1 MSLLQINLCFVVTWA
16 NRWEV
21 NCYRCHICLRVH
33 RYPRIIITH
42 HTRLFAHGHTY
53 SGLSL
58 IKITQI
64 TQFVK
69 LFTNSA
75 KSWRKIPLHPCF
87 TRAFGPHGSDW
98 LAFLN
103 RGLKWIQNRL
113 GWSTEGQRGRLPS
126 TLAVAEFKFNGQKF
140 KREGTL
146 GFDLW
151 RPFFYKKFVRRASG
165 QTNNVSYA
173 SETGSSTWFCT
184 YTVTLGKV
192 IFQWHMIHNGISYYT
207 HIQTQIQT
215 HTHTWI
221 NV

>member
-1 MSLLQINLCFVVTWA
+1 M
-16 NRWEV
+16 
-21 NCYRCHICLRVH
+21 
-33 RYPRIIITH
+33 P
-42 HTRLFAHGHTY
+42 Y
-53 SGLSL
+53 S
-58 IKITQI
+58 
-64 TQFVK
+64 
-69 LFTNSA
+69 LFTSSPIPSDHYHTSYTFICTRTHVFRVWPHQNHADNPVKFFTSSA
-75 KSWRKIPLHPCF
+75 KSWRKIPLHPRF

-165 QTNNVSYA
+165 QMNNVSYA
-173 SETGSSTWFCT
+173 SETGSSTWSCT
-184 YTVTLGKV
+184 
-192 IFQWHMIHNGISYYT
+192 
-207 HIQTQIQT
+207 
-215 HTHTWI
+215 
-221 NV
+221 